1 VLYSMSTVCIIVQD
15 SLGLQSKAFR
25 KKIDH
30 LNDFI
35 RRKNIEDPL
44 AVGSTAP
51 LSPLFSLLSSSLSLS
66 CHFSFSILPPP
77 PSPLA
82 SPQKGVVATIP
93 NLCSFFFKQIVLLVV
108 ALLSDGSHT
117 LLRTLAEQRS
127 FLRRP
132 GRAVQLEST
141 LNVPTLSALDAII

>member
-1 VLYSMSTVCIIVQD
+1 
-15 SLGLQSKAFR
+15 
-25 KKIDH
+25 
-30 LNDFI
+30 
-35 RRKNIEDPL
+35 
-44 AVGSTAP
+44 
-51 LSPLFSLLSSSLSLS
+51 
-66 CHFSFSILPPP
+66 
-77 PSPLA
+77 
-82 SPQKGVVATIP
+82 VATIP